1 MKKEIHPEY
10 KEVVFLDTGTGDK
23 FLCRSALQTDETIDF
38 EGATYPCFK
47 VSITSKSHP
56 FYTGE
61 KGIVDTEG
69 RVDKF
74 KKRYAAKPVQ
84 APVVKDELKKEKE
97 PKKEKEKKKAAP
109 KEEKEAKEKKAPAK
123 KAKKTA
129 E

>member
-23 FLCRSALQTDETIDF
+23 FLCRSAAQTHETIEF

-61 KGIVDTEG
+61 QGIVDTEG

-74 KKRYAAKPVQ
+74 KKRYAQKPVA
-84 APVVKDELKKEKE
+84 APVVKEEA
-97 PKKEKEKKKAAP
+97 PKKEKKKEAAP
-109 KEEKEAKEKKAPAK
+109 KEKEVKEPKAKKAPAK
-123 KAKKTA
+123 AKKSA

>member
-23 FLCRSALQTDETIDF
+23 FLCRSAAQTHDTIEF
-38 EGATYPCFK
+38 EGAVYPCYK

-61 KGIVDTEG
+61 QGIVDTEG

-74 KKRYAAKPVQ
+74 KKRYAKPAP
-84 APVVKDELKKEKE
+84 APV
-97 PKKEKEKKKAAP
+97 
-109 KEEKEAKEKKAPAK
+109 KEEKAPEAAPV

-129 E
+129 AKAKKSAE

>member
-23 FLCRSALQTDETIDF
+23 FLCRSAVQAKDTIEF

-61 KGIVDTEG
+61 QGIVDTEG

-74 KKRYAAKPVQ
+74 KKRYAA
-84 APVVKDELKKEKE
+84 VKAEAAEVTSDSLE
-97 PKKEKEKKKAAP
+97 EKKK
-109 KEEKEAKEKKAPAK
+109 KASSE
-123 KAKKTA
+123 KAKKSTA
-129 E
+129 KAKKSSE

>member
-1 MKKEIHPEY
+1 MKEDIHPEY

-23 FLCRSALQTDETIDF
+23 FLCRSSAVTHDTIEF
-38 EGATYPCFK
+38 EGAVYPCFK

-61 KGIVDTEG
+61 QGIVDTEG

-74 KKRYAAKPVQ
+74 KKRYAKPLQ
-84 APVVKDELKKEKE
+84 APV
-97 PKKEKEKKKAAP
+97 
-109 KEEKEAKEKKAPAK
+109 KEEKPVEETAKKPAA
-123 KAKKTA
+123 KAKKPAVKAKKSA

>member
-23 FLCRSALQTDETIDF
+23 FLCRSAVNTHETIEF
-38 EGATYPCFK
+38 EGTTYPCFK

-74 KKRYAAKPVQ
+74 KKRYAKPLP
-84 APVVKDELKKEKE
+84 APAPSVVKEE
-97 PKKEKEKKKAAP
+97 PKKEKKK
-109 KEEKEAKEKKAPAK
+109 
-123 KAKKTA
+123 
-129 E
+129 

>member
-1 MKKEIHPEY
+1 MKKDIHPEY

-23 FLCRSALQTDETIDF
+23 FLCRSSAVAKDTIEF

-61 KGIVDTEG
+61 QGIVDTEG

-74 KKRYAAKPVQ
+74 KKRYAKPLQ
-84 APVVKDELKKEKE
+84 
-97 PKKEKEKKKAAP
+97 AAP
-109 KEEKEAKEKKAPAK
+109 KVEAAEESQDQGEDKKKKKEAAPAK
-123 KAKKTA
+123 AKKPAAKAKKSS

>member
-23 FLCRSALQTDETIDF
+23 FLCRSAVQAKDTIEF
-38 EGATYPCFK
+38 EGATYPCYK

-61 KGIVDTEG
+61 QGIVDTEG

-74 KKRYAAKPVQ
+74 KKRYAKPLQAAPKVEAVEEAK
-84 APVVKDELKKEKE
+84 DSSE
-97 PKKEKEKKKAAP
+97 EKKK
-109 KEEKEAKEKKAPAK
+109 KKEAVPA
-123 KAKKTA
+123 KAKKPAAKAKKSA

>member
-23 FLCRSALQTDETIDF
+23 FLCRSSAIAKDTIEF

-61 KGIVDTEG
+61 QGIVDTEG

-74 KKRYAAKPVQ
+74 KKRYAKPAQ
-84 APVVKDELKKEKE
+84 AAPKVEVVEKDMDSAE
-97 PKKEKEKKKAAP
+97 EKKKK
-109 KEEKEAKEKKAPAK
+109 KEVAPAK
-123 KAKKTA
+123 AKKPVAKAKKSS

>member
-23 FLCRSALQTDETIDF
+23 FLCRSAVQAKDTIEF

-61 KGIVDTEG
+61 QGIVDTEG

-74 KKRYAAKPVQ
+74 KKRYAKPAQ
-84 APVVKDELKKEKE
+84 AAVKAEAAEVTSDSLE
-97 PKKEKEKKKAAP
+97 EKKK
-109 KEEKEAKEKKAPAK
+109 KASSE
-123 KAKKTA
+123 KAKKSTA
-129 E
+129 KAKKSSE

>member
-23 FLCRSALQTDETIDF
+23 FLCRSAVKTHDTIEF
-38 EGATYPCFK
+38 EGETYPCYK

-61 KGIVDTEG
+61 QGIVDTEG

-74 KKRYAAKPVQ
+74 KKRYAKPVAQ
-84 APVVKDELKKEKE
+84 PQ
-97 PKKEKEKKKAAP
+97 AP
-109 KEEKEAKEKKAPAK
+109 KEEKVEETSEKKK
-123 KAKKTA
+123 ETKAKKSSA
-129 E
+129 KAK